1 MKIKLFQSLAK
12 DSELLRRPAATS
24 GEGQLVVEVADGAHR
39 QREEGEERRRRLSKF
54 HLMQYLALQ

>member
-1 MKIKLFQSLAK
+1 MKLFQSLAK
-12 DSELLRRPAATS
+12 DFELFRRPAATS
-24 GEGQLVVEVADGAHR
+24 GEGQLVVEVADGAHC